1 MERNGPASASSLSV
15 GTRILEVND
24 ESLLGCSQ
32 EEAARILRHSGTIV
46 RLLVCDAFCVPSA
59 AVSFTS

>member
-1 MERNGPASASSLSV
+1 MERSGPAAASSLSV

-32 EEAARILRHSGTIV
+32 EEAARVLRQSGTTV
-46 RLLVCDAFCVPSA
+46 RLLVCDAFCVPSSV
-59 AVSFTS
+59 VSFIF